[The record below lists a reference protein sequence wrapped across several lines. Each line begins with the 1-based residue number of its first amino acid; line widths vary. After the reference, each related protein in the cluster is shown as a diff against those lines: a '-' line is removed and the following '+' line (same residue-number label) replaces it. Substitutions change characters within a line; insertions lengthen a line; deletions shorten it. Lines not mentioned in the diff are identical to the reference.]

1 MHPPSPQPRLQKRRA
16 DSPPRPS
23 RQRQPAVP
31 LSPAKLHATNRPR
44 LTVTVST
51 PNRDSRAA
59 STPLGIREGVY
70 PRLPVSTPSLGI
82 PGIPGTLASSPPSRK
97 RQPTVTVSTPPRD
110 SRAASTPQGIRE
122 GVYPRLPVSTP
133 WLGIHGIPGTLTS
146 SPPSKRQPPVTVSTP
161 PRDSRAASTPFG
173 DSRRSLPPSTRVYPL
188 VEDSRDSWDSHKLAT
203 FKQET
208 TDRVTSSTKG
218 SAPAITSRRS
228 GFQQQPHDLCSN
240 RRASPAGGTIWYTQV
255 LFKKFALLGPW
266 DQNGGISG
274 PWVRC

>member
-1 MHPPSPQPRLQKRRA
+1 MHPPSPPPRLQKRRA
-16 DSPPRPS
+16 DSPPRPP

-133 WLGIHGIPGTLTS
+133 WLGIHGIPGTLTR
-146 SPPSKRQPPVTVSTP
+146 SPPSSKKRPAESPPP
-161 PRDSRAASTPFG
+161 PRAA
-173 DSRRSLPPSTRVYPL
+173 RRRLRLGEADFSSNLTTFA
-188 VEDSRDSWDSHKLAT
+188 AT
-203 FKQET
+203 AE
-208 TDRVTSSTKG
+208 RHR
-218 SAPAITSRRS
+218 PE
-228 GFQQQPHDLCSN
+228 
-240 RRASPAGGTIWYTQV
+240 V
-255 LFKKFALLGPW
+255 LFGTHRYYSKSLHY
-266 DQNGGISG
+266 
-274 PWVRC
+274 

>member
-1 MHPPSPQPRLQKRRA
+1 MHPPSPPPRLQKRRA
-16 DSPPRPS
+16 DSPPRPP

-161 PRDSRAASTPFG
+161 PRDSRAASTPLG
-173 DSRRSLPPSTRVYPL
+173 IREGVYPRLPVSTPWLGIHGIPGTLTSSPPSSKKRPAESPPPPRAARRRLRLGEADFSSNLTTFA
-188 VEDSRDSWDSHKLAT
+188 AT
-203 FKQET
+203 AE
-208 TDRVTSSTKG
+208 RHR
-218 SAPAITSRRS
+218 PE
-228 GFQQQPHDLCSN
+228 
-240 RRASPAGGTIWYTQV
+240 V
-255 LFKKFALLGPW
+255 LFGTHRYYSKSLHY
-266 DQNGGISG
+266 
-274 PWVRC
+274 